1 MVEWAALE
9 MRCTGNCT
17 GGSNPS
23 LSAEKRMCHQI
34 LWHTLFFYVVTDFS
48 ADMELTTAHIQ
59 FIKEHAADD
68 LARLLLSAAKY
79 PGMDI
84 PFLVDQIAA
93 RRQIREKLPS
103 WYENG
108 QLIFPAKIAAEQ
120 CSSEQTAAYKQEL
133 IGESWTVCDL
143 TGGLGIDS
151 YFLSLKAKHLTY
163 IERFPAYCEAAKHN
177 FSVLGANNITVV
189 NADTAQA
196 VDTLPEVDAF
206 YIDPARRGESNKRV
220 FALQDCEPDLP
231 GLLPELLKRSPRLIA
246 KLSPMA
252 DIQMTLELLPGTTS
266 VHVLSVR
273 NECKEL
279 LFVTEREADG
289 REPSIRC
296 INFGPDGMQSFSF
309 TLEEERNAVLV
320 PVSQVGAYLYEPNTS
335 VLKAGAFK
343 QVAVR
348 TGVKKLQVSSHLYT
362 SDQLLP
368 DFPGRRF
375 GVDEVLPFTG
385 KLCKGLSK
393 TIPQANITVRNFPLS
408 VEDLRKRTKIADGGH
423 VYLFATT
430 LADGEK
436 VLVRCSKA

>member
-1 MVEWAALE
+1 M
-9 MRCTGNCT
+9 
-17 GGSNPS
+17 
-23 LSAEKRMCHQI
+23 
-34 LWHTLFFYVVTDFS
+34 F
-48 ADMELTTAHIQ
+48 LTTSQIQ

-84 PFLVDQIAA
+84 PFLVNQIAV

-103 WYENG
+103 WYENER
-108 QLIFPAKIAAEQ
+108 LVFPSKIAAEQ

-133 IGESWTVCDL
+133 VGEDWTVCDL

-151 YFLSLKAKHLTY
+151 YFLSRKAKHLTY
-163 IERFPAYCEAAKHN
+163 IERFPAYCEAAEYN
-177 FSVLGANNITVV
+177 FSVLGAGNITVV
-189 NADTAQA
+189 NGDITQFVEA
-196 VDTLPEVDAF
+196 LPVVDAF

-231 GLLPELLKRSPRLIA
+231 GLLPKLLKHSPRVIA

-266 VHVLSVR
+266 VHVLSVK

-279 LFVTEREADG
+279 LFVTERGAEG
-289 REPSIRC
+289 RQPSIRC
-296 INFGPDGMQSFSF
+296 INFGTNGVQSFLF
-309 TLEEERNAVLV
+309 TMEEERNAGLILAER
-320 PVSQVGAYLYEPNTS
+320 VGAYLYEPNVS

-343 QVAVR
+343 QIAVR
-348 TGVKKLQVSSHLYT
+348 MGVKKLQVSSHLYT
-362 SDQLLP
+362 SDQLVP
-368 DFPGRRF
+368 GFPGRRF
-375 GVDEVLPFTG
+375 RVDEVLPFTG

-393 TIPQANITVRNFPLS
+393 TLPQANITVRNFPLS
-408 VEDLRKRTKIADGGH
+408 VEELRKRTKIADGGP
-423 VYLFATT
+423 VFLFATT
-430 LADGEK
+430 LSDGEK

>member
-1 MVEWAALE
+1 
-9 MRCTGNCT
+9 
-17 GGSNPS
+17 
-23 LSAEKRMCHQI
+23 
-34 LWHTLFFYVVTDFS
+34 
-48 ADMELTTAHIQ
+48 MELTTSHIQ
-59 FIKEHAADD
+59 FIKEHATDD
-68 LARLLLSAAKY
+68 LTRLLLSAAKY

-84 PFLVDQIAA
+84 PFLVDQIAV

-103 WYENG
+103 WFENG
-108 QLIFPAKIAAEQ
+108 QLVFPAKIAAEQ

-133 IGESWTVCDL
+133 IGESWTICDL

-151 YFLSLKAKHLTY
+151 YFLSRKAKHLTY
-163 IERFPAYCEAAKHN
+163 IERFPVYCEAAKHN
-177 FSVLGANNITVV
+177 FSVLEANNITII
-189 NADTAQA
+189 NADAAQV

-220 FALQDCEPDLP
+220 FALQDCEPNLP
-231 GLLPELLKRSPRLIA
+231 GLLPALLKRSPRVIA

-279 LFVTEREADG
+279 LFVVEREADG
-289 REPSIRC
+289 REPLVRC
-296 INFGPDGMQSFSF
+296 INFSF
-309 TLEEERNAVLV
+309 TLEEERSAVLV
-320 PVSQVGAYLYEPNTS
+320 PAGQVGTYLYEPNAS

-343 QVAVR
+343 QIAVR
-348 TGVKKLQVSSHLYT
+348 TGVKKLQVNSHLYT
-362 SDQLLP
+362 ADHLVS

-375 GVDEVLPFTG
+375 RVDEVLSFTG

-408 VEDLRKRTKIADGGH
+408 VEELRKRTKITDGGH

-430 LADGEK
+430 LVDGEK
-436 VLVRCSKA
+436 VLVKCSKA

>member
-1 MVEWAALE
+1 
-9 MRCTGNCT
+9 
-17 GGSNPS
+17 
-23 LSAEKRMCHQI
+23 
-34 LWHTLFFYVVTDFS
+34 
-48 ADMELTTAHIQ
+48 MELTTSHIQ
-59 FIKEHAADD
+59 FIKDHAADD

-84 PFLVDQIAA
+84 PFLADQIAS

-103 WYENG
+103 WYDNER
-108 QLIFPAKIAAEQ
+108 LVFPAKIAAELF
-120 CSSEQTAAYKQEL
+120 SSEQTASYKQEL
-133 IGESWTVCDL
+133 IGQVWTVCDL

-151 YFLSLKAKHLTY
+151 YYLSSKAKHLTY
-163 IERFPAYCEAAKHN
+163 IERFPVYCEAAKHN
-177 FSVLGANNITVV
+177 FSVLEADNITVV
-189 NADTAQA
+189 NADTAQSA
-196 VDTLPEVDAF
+196 DTLPEVDAF

-231 GLLPELLKRSPRLIA
+231 GLLPKLLKRSPRVIA

-252 DIQMTLELLPGTTS
+252 DIQMTLDLLPGTTS

-289 REPSIRC
+289 EGPSIRC
-296 INFGPDGMQSFSF
+296 VNFGPDGIQSFFF

-320 PVSQVGAYLYEPNTS
+320 PAGQVGAYLYEPNAS

-343 QVAVR
+343 QIAVR

-362 SDQLLP
+362 SDQLVP

-375 GVDEVLPFTG
+375 RVDEVLPFTG

-408 VEDLRKRTKIADGGH
+408 VDELRKRTKISDGGH
-423 VYLFATT
+423 AYLFATT
-430 LADGEK
+430 LADGKK

>member
-1 MVEWAALE
+1 MEDVSPE
-9 MRCTGNCT
+9 
-17 GGSNPS
+17 
-23 LSAEKRMCHQI
+23 I
-34 LWHTLFFYVVTDFS
+34 VWHILFFCVVTDLS
-48 ADMELTTAHIQ
+48 ADMELTTSYIQ
-59 FIKEHAADD
+59 FIKDHAADD
-68 LARLLLSAAKY
+68 LSRLLLSAAKY

-108 QLIFPAKIAAEQ
+108 QLVFPAKIAAEQ

-133 IGESWTVCDL
+133 IGEGWTVCDL

-151 YFLSLKAKHLTY
+151 YFLSRKAKQLTY
-163 IERFPAYCEAAKHN
+163 IERFPTYCEAAKHN
-177 FSVLGANNITVV
+177 FSVLGAGNITVV
-189 NADTAQA
+189 NADTAQS
-196 VDTLPEVDAF
+196 VKTLPEVDAF

-231 GLLPELLKRSPRLIA
+231 GLLPELLKRSPCVIA

-279 LFVTEREADG
+279 LFVMERGKADCT
-289 REPSIRC
+289 PSIRC
-296 INFGPDGMQSFSF
+296 VNFTPDGMQSFLF
-309 TLEEERNAVLV
+309 TWEEERKADLVLAE
-320 PVSQVGAYLYEPNTS
+320 QVDTYLYEPNAS

-343 QVAVR
+343 QIAVR

-362 SDQLLP
+362 SDRWVP

-375 GVDEVLPFTG
+375 QVEEVLPFTG
-385 KLCKGLSK
+385 KLCKGLARA
-393 TIPQANITVRNFPLS
+393 IPQANITVRNFPLS
-408 VEDLRKRTKIADGGH
+408 VEELRKRTKIADGGPA
-423 VYLFATT
+423 YLFATT
-430 LADGEK
+430 LAGGEK
-436 VLVRCSKA
+436 VLVKCSKA

>member
-1 MVEWAALE
+1 M
-9 MRCTGNCT
+9 
-17 GGSNPS
+17 
-23 LSAEKRMCHQI
+23 
-34 LWHTLFFYVVTDFS
+34 F
-48 ADMELTTAHIQ
+48 LTTSQIQ

-103 WYENG
+103 WYENER
-108 QLIFPAKIAAEQ
+108 LAFPSKIAAEQ

-133 IGESWTVCDL
+133 VGEDWTVCDL

-151 YFLSLKAKHLTY
+151 YFLSRKVKHLTY
-163 IERFPAYCEAAKHN
+163 IERFPAYCEAAEYN
-177 FSVLGANNITVV
+177 FSVLGAGNITVV
-189 NADTAQA
+189 NGDITQFVEA
-196 VDTLPEVDAF
+196 LPVVDAF

-231 GLLPELLKRSPRLIA
+231 GLLPELLKRSPRVIA

-266 VHVLSVR
+266 VHVLSVK

-279 LFVTEREADG
+279 LFVTERGAEG
-289 REPSIRC
+289 RQPSIRC
-296 INFGPDGMQSFSF
+296 INFGTNGVQSFLF
-309 TLEEERNAVLV
+309 TMEEERNAGLILAER
-320 PVSQVGAYLYEPNTS
+320 VGAYLYEPNVS

-343 QVAVR
+343 QIAVR
-348 TGVKKLQVSSHLYT
+348 MGVKKLQVSSHLYT
-362 SDQLLP
+362 SDQLVSG
-368 DFPGRRF
+368 FPGRRF
-375 GVDEVLPFTG
+375 RVDEILPFTG

-393 TIPQANITVRNFPLS
+393 TLPQANITVRNFPLS
-408 VEDLRKRTKIADGGH
+408 VEELRKRTKIADGGP
-423 VYLFATT
+423 VFLFATT
-430 LADGEK
+430 LSDGKK

>member
-1 MVEWAALE
+1 M
-9 MRCTGNCT
+9 
-17 GGSNPS
+17 
-23 LSAEKRMCHQI
+23 
-34 LWHTLFFYVVTDFS
+34 F
-48 ADMELTTAHIQ
+48 LTTSQIQ
-59 FIKEHAADD
+59 FIKGHAADD

-103 WYENG
+103 WYENER
-108 QLIFPAKIAAEQ
+108 LVFPSKIAAEQ

-133 IGESWTVCDL
+133 VGEDWTVCDL

-151 YFLSLKAKHLTY
+151 YFLSRKVKHLTY
-163 IERFPAYCEAAKHN
+163 MERFPAYCEAAEYN
-177 FSVLGANNITVV
+177 FSVLGADNITIV
-189 NADTAQA
+189 NGDVTQFVEA
-196 VDTLPEVDAF
+196 LPVVDAF

-231 GLLPELLKRSPRLIA
+231 GLLPELLKRSPRVIA

-266 VHVLSVR
+266 VHVLSVK

-279 LFVTEREADG
+279 LFVTERGVEG
-289 REPSIRC
+289 RQPSIWC
-296 INFGPDGMQSFSF
+296 INFGTNGVQSFLF
-309 TLEEERNAVLV
+309 TMEEERNAGLILAER
-320 PVSQVGAYLYEPNTS
+320 VGAYLYEPNVS

-343 QVAVR
+343 QIAVR
-348 TGVKKLQVSSHLYT
+348 MGVKKLQVSSHLYT
-362 SDQLLP
+362 SDQLVSE
-368 DFPGRRF
+368 FPGRRF
-375 GVDEVLPFTG
+375 RVDEVLPFTG

-393 TIPQANITVRNFPLS
+393 TLPQANITVRNFPLS
-408 VEDLRKRTKIADGGH
+408 VEELRKRTKIADGGP
-423 VYLFATT
+423 VFLFATT
-430 LADGEK
+430 LSDGEK

>member
-1 MVEWAALE
+1 M
-9 MRCTGNCT
+9 
-17 GGSNPS
+17 
-23 LSAEKRMCHQI
+23 
-34 LWHTLFFYVVTDFS
+34 F
-48 ADMELTTAHIQ
+48 LTTLQIR
-59 FIKEHAADD
+59 FIRDHAADD
-68 LARLLLSAAKY
+68 PARLLLSASKY

-108 QLIFPAKIAAEQ
+108 QLVFPAKIAAEQ
-120 CSSEQTAAYKQEL
+120 CSSEQTAAYKQSL
-133 IGESWTVCDL
+133 IGEDWTVCDL

-151 YFLSLKAKHLTY
+151 YFLSRKAKHLTY

-177 FSVLGANNITVV
+177 FSVLGAGNITVV
-189 NADTAQA
+189 NADSTQS

-231 GLLPELLKRSPRLIA
+231 GLLPELLKRSPRIIA

-252 DIQMTLELLPGTTS
+252 DIQMTLDLLPGTTS
-266 VHVLSVR
+266 VHVLSVK

-279 LFVTEREADG
+279 LFVTERGADG
-289 REPSIRC
+289 REPMIHC
-296 INFGPDGMQSFSF
+296 INFGPDGMQSFLF
-309 TLEEERNAVLV
+309 TVEEERNAPLIPAGRVA
-320 PVSQVGAYLYEPNTS
+320 GYLYEPNAS

-343 QVAVR
+343 QIAVR
-348 TGVKKLQVSSHLYT
+348 MGVKKLQVSSHLYT
-362 SDQLLP
+362 SDQLIP
-368 DFPGRRF
+368 GFPGRRF
-375 GVDEVLPFTG
+375 RVDEVLPFTG

-408 VEDLRKRTKIADGGH
+408 VEELRKRTKIADGGS

-436 VLVRCSKA
+436 VLVRCTKA